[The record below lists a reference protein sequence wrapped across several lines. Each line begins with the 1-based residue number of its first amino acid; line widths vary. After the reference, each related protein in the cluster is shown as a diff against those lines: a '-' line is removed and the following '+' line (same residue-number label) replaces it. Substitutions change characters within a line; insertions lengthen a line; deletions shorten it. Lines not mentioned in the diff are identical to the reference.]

1 MASFSLPK
9 ASKAKLQETIA
20 QTEEEVQLCA
30 RELFAVV
37 DSVSKYKEYIT
48 SKVGMM
54 KNDLA
59 VAAGT
64 IADMHKAGLP
74 VSDANH

>member
-1 MASFSLPK
+1 M
-9 ASKAKLQETIA
+9 
-20 QTEEEVQLCA
+20 QLCA
-30 RELFAVV
+30 HELFAVV

-59 VAAGT
+59 EAAGT
-64 IADMHKAGLP
+64 IADLHKAGLP